1 MSRVVLLLV
10 LGLVLADEH
19 DHVYQVCVIVSYV
32 AQNWDFVPNS

>member
-19 DHVYQVCVIVSYV
+19 DHVYQVCAIVMYLG
-32 AQNWDFVPNS
+32 FCT

>member
-19 DHVYQVCVIVSYV
+19 DHVYQVCGIVM
-32 AQNWDFVPNS
+32 

>member
-19 DHVYQVCVIVSYV
+19 DHVYQVMLPM
-32 AQNWDFVPNS
+32 QL